1 MGIKGFQGKYG
12 TSNGNGN
19 SSEVTRDE
27 ENISSRGDYVV
38 ECNRADGRISQR
50 WIHVRVEGA
59 KGGNNN
65 VSINV
70 PIQMA
75 TAVLPAVSVSQ
86 HHSGNVN
93 WQASVN
99 GVDLRVL
106 LDAVRSAPDNVSVT
120 MERHDKEVSVAKSG
134 QNLLIKIAS
143 KPTEDH
149 HTGETVAIIKVPIP
163 VVRALLTD
171 NSDQLDVAAGIRAL
185 ASQGDVDVTVN
196 KEKETVRVWTDTRTT
211 SD

>member
-1 MGIKGFQGKYG
+1 MTKRIFQAVGIMLLSATALMAG
-12 TSNGNGN
+12 S
-19 SSEVTRDE
+19 
-27 ENISSRGDYVV
+27 
-38 ECNRADGRISQR
+38 AQR
-50 WIHVRVEGA
+50 WIHVRVESA
-59 KGGNNN
+59 NGGNNN

-75 TAVLPAVSVSQ
+75 SAVLPAVSASQ
-86 HHSGNVN
+86 HHAGNIN
-93 WQASVN
+93 LQASVN
-99 GVDLRVL
+99 GVDLRLL
-106 LDAVRSAPDNVSVT
+106 LDAVHSLPDNVSVT

-143 KPTEDH
+143 KPTDSH

-163 VVRALLTD
+163 VVRALLTA